1 MELGTQIKSLRLAR
15 GATQE
20 ALAEQPGVTAQA
32 VSKWERNTTVPDIS
46 LLPALSAYFGVT
58 IDELF
63 SLSDDTRMDR
73 IQNMLWNQRVLDRN
87 IVERE
92 ESFLLDKARR
102 EPGNGRPYELL
113 AALHNH
119 LAQEYRDLAAS
130 YARLALERDGD
141 LTQAHNE
148 LVQAMGGR
156 LPDWNASNHH
166 PLISWYQDFLE
177 RHPDNWHGY
186 LWLLDQLMDDQ
197 RYEDAQRYWEKFSQ
211 IDHTFRSP
219 LYQGLLLW
227 YSGQRERAL
236 DVWDKM
242 CQDFPDEWCVWFQ
255 MGDAMARACQWDQ
268 AKLYYRKGLELQK
281 PPRFVD
287 GPESIAQI
295 GEITGDLAGAIQAL
309 EEELEV
315 LAQDWG
321 ITTGETA
328 DRVRRR
334 IAALQEDLRPKDR

>member
-1 MELGTQIKSLRLAR
+1 M
-15 GATQE
+15 
-20 ALAEQPGVTAQA
+20 
-32 VSKWERNTTVPDIS
+32 
-46 LLPALSAYFGVT
+46 
-58 IDELF
+58 
-63 SLSDDTRMDR
+63 
-73 IQNMLWNQRVLDRN
+73 
-87 IVERE
+87 
-92 ESFLLDKARR
+92 
-102 EPGNGRPYELL
+102 
-113 AALHNH
+113 
-119 LAQEYRDLAAS
+119 
-130 YARLALERDGD
+130 
-141 LTQAHNE
+141 
-148 LVQAMGGR
+148 
-156 LPDWNASNHH
+156 
-166 PLISWYQDFLE
+166 
-177 RHPDNWHGY
+177 
-186 LWLLDQLMDDQ
+186 
-197 RYEDAQRYWEKFSQ
+197 
-211 IDHTFRSP
+211 
-219 LYQGLLLW
+219 
-227 YSGQRERAL
+227 